1 MASAAPLSDFEEYE
15 HLKKKV
21 IEQKKLPGEVSPADL
36 YKLAV
41 LMSRWAATDRLP
53 MCLLC
58 RQSDKKLKKGHII
71 PHSVLKTLEK
81 NGERRYR
88 YMDVFRGAE
97 FKGASSCAFFV
108 FCGDCEEIF
117 QQGEGFF
124 NDRFF
129 KPLCGNVGGQ
139 HEILV
144 TETRSETSFS
154 WLYFCLI
161 SIIWRSLCFHPS
173 IKYNETCIKV
183 LEYLRSYLLD
193 WKNVEIDSRVKL
205 FLFAPNCEVDK
216 KLEAGSEVNKV
227 FFYGW
232 NYFVINFIKIV
243 GNPNFL
249 SGSLFLGPLHVLML
263 YSEDNFACMEGFE
276 PFEKWK
282 ENSLLTPET
291 NEFTIA
297 DKEGR
302 VFPVILYDK
311 IIEHGTLGASTFASR
326 LPSADQNYNNLPVV
340 HVAFAHYLPK
350 DISYD
355 RKSDRFTFN
364 TNMFVAKNQRELK
377 MKVVQAEW
385 MANKE
390 QSLFVS
396 VIQDVVNGIDEIAMG
411 LYVNTDGAVE
421 FMKGVNVSS
430 IVWTPNDPPFK
441 NTIEGLLVDL
451 PTVTL
456 TTKPKKEKTNSGD
469 TSYDRNSDRFNTN
482 LLVPKYQVEL
492 KMKVVKA
499 ERKANKE
506 QILFVVVPGVV
517 NGTGEVAMGLHVN
530 TDGAVEFMKGVN
542 VPKRWN
548 SNDPPFKNTIEGLL
562 RDLPALT
569 RSTEP
574 KEEQSNSDVSK

>member
-81 NGERRYR
+81 NGERRY
-88 YMDVFRGAE
+88 MDVFRGAE

-117 QQGEGFF
+117 QQGEGLF

-302 VFPVILYDK
+302 VFPVDLCDK
-311 IIEHGTLGASTFASR
+311 IIELGTLSASTKAR
-326 LPSADQNYNNLPVV
+326 LPSADQNYNNNSQVLPAVFR
-340 HVAFAHYLPK
+340 HCLPK

-355 RKSDRFTFN
+355 RDRDRFTFD
-364 TNMFVAKNQRELK
+364 TNMFVGKDQRELK
-377 MKVVQAEW
+377 MK
-385 MANKE
+385 
-390 QSLFVS
+390 
-396 VIQDVVNGIDEIAMG
+396 I
-411 LYVNTDGAVE
+411 
-421 FMKGVNVSS
+421 
-430 IVWTPNDPPFK
+430 
-441 NTIEGLLVDL
+441 
-451 PTVTL
+451 
-456 TTKPKKEKTNSGD
+456 
-469 TSYDRNSDRFNTN
+469 
-482 LLVPKYQVEL
+482 
-492 KMKVVKA
+492 VKA
-499 ERKANKE
+499 ERKANNE
-506 QILFVVVPGVV
+506 QILFVLVQDVV
-517 NGTGEVAMGLHVN
+517 NGTGELAMGLHVN
-530 TDGAVEFMKGVN
+530 TDGTVEFMKGVN
-542 VPKRWN
+542 VPKRAFGWN

-562 RDLPALT
+562 RDLPAV
-569 RSTEP
+569 SPSAEP